1 MRKGLALVL
10 VAGLAVTTA
19 MAQSNPAPAGTAGG
33 AGAASLAD
41 NALYVVGNLGSTQL
55 YYTYLMLGMIGDSF
69 AKGVYDKPTAISLA
83 DEVKNLTTLSQKS
96 LGRLNGNEGLNSD
109 DKTLISDMSNA
120 FDALLG
126 QADGLNDYVNGKDDG
141 TKFQTYRQTAWDQIS
156 KIIGIKGTNQTP

>member
-10 VAGLAVTTA
+10 VAGFAVTAA
-19 MAQSNPAPAGTAGG
+19 MAQSNSASTGAAGG
-33 AGAASLAD
+33 AASASLAD

-83 DEVKNLTTLSQKS
+83 EEVKNLTTLSQKS
-96 LGRLNGNEGLNSD
+96 LGRLTGDGGLNSD
-109 DKTLISDMSNA
+109 DKTLISDMNSA

-126 QADGLNDYVNGKDDG
+126 QAAGLSDYVNGKDDG

-156 KIIGIKGTNQTP
+156 KIIGIKGAKETP